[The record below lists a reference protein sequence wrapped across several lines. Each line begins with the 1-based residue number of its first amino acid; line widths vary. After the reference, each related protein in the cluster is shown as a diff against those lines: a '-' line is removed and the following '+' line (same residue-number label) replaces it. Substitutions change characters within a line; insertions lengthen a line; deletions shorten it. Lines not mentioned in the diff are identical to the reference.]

1 MIIYNITFY
10 FFAIFMLVS
19 ALMVITVRNPVNSVL
34 FLILTFFNAAALF
47 ILRGAE
53 FLAMSLIIVYVG
65 AVAVLFL
72 FVVMMLDIQIHEVK
86 RKLGRYFLIGAA
98 LGGVLFA
105 ELLIASSSYNRVY
118 KTPDEISIGNNT
130 EAIGILL
137 YREYVYLF
145 EAVGMILLVAML
157 GAIVLTLRVRPGV
170 KKQNIHRQNMRDSQK
185 TVTLQ
190 DPTKGRA
197 SVVPSRTP
205 KPHLK
210 KSGKH

>member
-53 FLAMSLIIVYVG
+53 FLAMSLVIVYVG

-86 RKLGRYFLIGAA
+86 RKLGRYFLIGARA
-98 LGGVLFA
+98 G
-105 ELLIASSSYNRVY
+105 R
-118 KTPDEISIGNNT
+118 
-130 EAIGILL
+130 
-137 YREYVYLF
+137 
-145 EAVGMILLVAML
+145 
-157 GAIVLTLRVRPGV
+157 GAICRIADCHFSAITVFIKRPMRFLLAIILKRLGFCFIVNMFICLRR
-170 KKQNIHRQNMRDSQK
+170 
-185 TVTLQ
+185 L
-190 DPTKGRA
+190 A
-197 SVVPSRTP
+197 
-205 KPHLK
+205 
-210 KSGKH
+210 